1 MTSTRRGSA
10 AVLGAAARRALQAEG
25 KQSAVTDDQ
34 SSMSSIDGWEQLA
47 GRTKTDVAKLFR
59 KVGRRAREAA
69 RRAHPENDAKSDTDA
84 NAGSGSTDSQKAI
97 VSWKP
102 KSLGDNEWGS
112 QLTGKAVADL
122 HQDLIGLPIIVTTS
136 KGDSWEARITEVVSR
151 SEKTDAPIYQE
162 CEGEHYGEVCSRGT
176 EGPRFAR
183 IAFTTHGQPRPSTR

>member
-69 RRAHPENDAKSDTDA
+69 RRAHPPALHLA
-84 NAGSGSTDSQKAI
+84 VGPGVAI
-97 VSWKP
+97 AQPS
-102 KSLGDNEWGS
+102 
-112 QLTGKAVADL
+112 
-122 HQDLIGLPIIVTTS
+122 HQVGEHLPI
-136 KGDSWEARITEVVSR
+136 VVRHFR
-151 SEKTDAPIYQE
+151 S
-162 CEGEHYGEVCSRGT
+162 HRL
-176 EGPRFAR
+176 GP
-183 IAFTTHGQPRPSTR
+183 